1 MVEGDEATSE
11 DVVLAAYTWTAGTCF
26 KCGRRDTRTATVGAL
41 PRAAG
46 RLTIQACQACVLRL
60 ERDREHA
67 AQRYGWPYSP
77 GTTVERLPDPGE
89 NP

>member
-1 MVEGDEATSE
+1 VVEDDEATSE

-26 KCGRRDTRTATVGAL
+26 KCGRHDTPTAAVGAL

-46 RLTIQACQACVLRL
+46 HVTIQACQACVLRL
-60 ERDREHA
+60 ERDRERA
-67 AQRYGWPYSP
+67 AQRYGWLYSP
-77 GTTVERLPDPGE
+77 GTPLDSPPAPGE